1 VVGEVDHGGR
11 GFHAERDGH
20 QLGVHGVDEV
30 DQAGAASR
38 SRRKAAG
45 VEDVGKVGVAYFST
59 VAPGLGLDRRQQKTS
74 QLDGGSAI
82 FRYFRLESA
91 TENGNY
97 TTRSPRSA
105 PGRAAAATCWPCIP
119 LRYACLPEAYAASAE
134 DIPGACCSQKID
146 FQMSGELG
154 PPFCPTG

>member
-30 DQAGAASR
+30 DQAGAANR

-45 VEDVGKVGVAYFST
+45 VEDVNKKLLNLMADPPS
-59 VAPGLGLDRRQQKTS
+59 
-74 QLDGGSAI
+74 SAI
-82 FRYFRLESA
+82 SDWNPPPK
-91 TENGNY
+91 TGTY

-154 PPFCPTG
+154 PPFLSNRLKNSEIAAVGLSRPA